1 MALVLNETKPTVLVD
16 TGRGWRA
23 VAHGGHRV
31 RPRTDFR
38 VPETLAR
45 YTAVWGS
52 RGGTSDLSLVRAG
65 TFGMAGLR
73 DLHLVQ
79 HADGTPYVEDGR
91 MFLTATCAGMGF
103 FRQAHWG
110 VFSFDPA
117 ALTAPGDGK
126 LELEQT
132 AHLISRRDG
141 RLFGDHAGQVVRDG
155 DRWLVAVS
163 TWGDF
168 SPQRGVHIRHTASTD
183 DLLHGVH
190 VLDTEQTPMPTERGC
205 YDPGMTKIDG
215 RWHVS
220 YVESV
225 GHQPSQFHPGL
236 AVGPTEVDDW
246 TKGLERAGQAD
257 DLTFCEGSILGRP
270 DGPAGEWRFLASD
283 GLARTYRVFDL
294 DLREVGELDAPYGT
308 NLPHPQIFDLPDGSQ
323 AMITFDGT
331 RYARRRLT
339 YGTHGDVVVMR
350 ATPSLPGPR

>member
-1 MALVLNETKPTVLVD
+1 
-16 TGRGWRA
+16 
-23 VAHGGHRV
+23 
-31 RPRTDFR
+31 
-38 VPETLAR
+38 
-45 YTAVWGS
+45 
-52 RGGTSDLSLVRAG
+52 
-65 TFGMAGLR
+65 
-73 DLHLVQ
+73 
-79 HADGTPYVEDGR
+79 
-91 MFLTATCAGMGF
+91 
-103 FRQAHWG
+103 
-110 VFSFDPA
+110 
-117 ALTAPGDGK
+117 
-126 LELEQT
+126 
-132 AHLISRRDG
+132 
-141 RLFGDHAGQVVRDG
+141 
-155 DRWLVAVS
+155 
-163 TWGDF
+163 
-168 SPQRGVHIRHTASTD
+168 
-183 DLLHGVH
+183 
-190 VLDTEQTPMPTERGC
+190 
-205 YDPGMTKIDG
+205 
-215 RWHVS
+215 VS

-236 AVGPTEVDDW
+236 AVGPTEVDDR